1 MQWNQRFIR
10 LYDKIII
17 TIVPSYT
24 GKKIYHSFV
33 GIGHCYSLLHTR
45 NNTDGNKCVIFSGIA
60 LYYGD
65 TYNHVVYLL
74 YVPTSHWDIFLYH
87 LLCVYT
93 DHCGEPATRE
103 WLLPHC
109 GNKVSPW
116 KQSIIM
122 GTKGHHEN
130 KVICTV
136 IWYMCTQI
144 FNTKL
149 NQAYIYIFILKNKYI
164 QMKLF
169 FFFCQL
175 ESFGEFN

>member
-1 MQWNQRFIR
+1 MRLNMQWNQRFIR

-45 NNTDGNKCVIFSGIA
+45 NNTDGNKCVIFSGIV

-87 LLCVYT
+87 LLYVFIQT
-93 DHCGEPATRE
+93 IVES
-103 WLLPHC
+103 LLLENGYYHTVGTKYHH
-109 GNKVSPW
+109 GNKVSSWEP
-116 KQSIIM
+116 KVTM
-122 GTKGHHEN
+122 RTK
-130 KVICTV
+130 
-136 IWYMCTQI
+136 
-144 FNTKL
+144 
-149 NQAYIYIFILKNKYI
+149 
-164 QMKLF
+164 
-169 FFFCQL
+169 
-175 ESFGEFN
+175 